1 VPYEA
6 APQGA
11 AFFATPSSDG
21 YTSEDAMNTFR
32 RQSSAKSVMFVVN
45 FDDDRTAYLWIDTP
59 SKANDDRVVSS
70 IARAQQQQG
79 TLPEGNITSI
89 KRVR

>member
-1 VPYEA
+1 
-6 APQGA
+6 
-11 AFFATPSSDG
+11 
-21 YTSEDAMNTFR
+21 
-32 RQSSAKSVMFVVN
+32 MFVVN

-59 SKANDDRVVSS
+59 SKTTDDRVVNS
-70 IARAQQQQG
+70 IAREQQQQG